1 MFQKNSIFALTILT
15 GTIIGAG
22 IFAIPY
28 VVSKSGIIPGIF
40 YLLLLGFVVL
50 LIHLFFG
57 EIVLRTKE
65 KHRLPGFAQK
75 YLGNRGKSLATFS
88 DFFGIIGALLAYI
101 IIGGDFLR
109 MILLL
114 FFPVLS
120 ELPFLYF
127 NLFFWAILSFFIFLG
142 IKLIARIQFLMNIAL
157 FLVIFLIFIF
167 ALPEINFQNFVLIN
181 PNYFFLPY
189 GVILFS
195 LFGWSAIPEMRE
207 ILESQKEKKNL
218 KKIIIT
224 ASVIVFGLYSL
235 FFLAVVGVSG
245 GKTSPEAFQGL
256 LPFLGPQ
263 IIILGTL
270 FGFLAIA
277 TSFLILGN
285 YLKNVLIYD
294 FKISKYLSILLACG
308 LPLILFLLGFRD
320 FIGVIGFIGTIVGAI
335 SGIIIIL
342 IFKKAKSL
350 GDRQP
355 EYDLKIPLFLFY
367 FLIIILVLGTLFQ
380 LMMK

>member
-224 ASVIVFGLYSL
+224 ASVIVFSLYSL

-294 FKISKYLSILLACG
+294 FKISKYLSVLLACG

-355 EYDLKIPLFLFY
+355 EYDLKIPLFLLY

>member
-75 YLGNRGKSLATFS
+75 YLGNWGKSLATFS
-88 DFFGIIGALLAYI
+88 DFFGTTGALLAYI

-142 IKLIARIQFLMNIAL
+142 IKLIARIQFLMNMAL

-224 ASVIVFGLYSL
+224 ASVIVFSLYSL

-355 EYDLKIPLFLFY
+355 EYDLKIPLFLLY

>member
-142 IKLIARIQFLMNIAL
+142 IKLIARIQFLMNMAL

-355 EYDLKIPLFLFY
+355 EYDLKIPLFLLY
-367 FLIIILVLGTLFQ
+367 FLIIILILGTFFQ
-380 LMMK
+380 VMMK